1 MDVDARSQSGD
12 WERDGK
18 ERDGKE
24 RDGNRIELLM
34 FYHTIS
40 QSPDWELEK
49 GMFVISWIIVH
60 VPNLEI
66 GNEMERNE
74 RKQN

>member
-24 RDGNRIELLM
+24 RDGKERDGNRIE
-34 FYHTIS
+34 
-40 QSPDWELEK
+40 
-49 GMFVISWIIVH
+49 
-60 VPNLEI
+60 
-66 GNEMERNE
+66 
-74 RKQN
+74 